1 MIDADRITRLVD
13 EVTPEAVSLRH
24 AIHRNPEL
32 AMEEH
37 DTAALVRRSLAE
49 SGLEPLP
56 PVLGTD
62 VIALMPCGGAGR
74 NVTLRADMDALPLQ
88 ENADVPHRSARD
100 GVMHACGHDGH
111 TAVLLGAAAAL
122 ARLREELAGTVRF
135 VFQPAEEVRAAG
147 RDLVRRGILEDPPAE
162 AVFALHSMSGLPVGA
177 ISSKP
182 GVFLGAADF
191 FTLRVEGRGAH
202 GSRPEESVDPV
213 LTAARVVEGLQSIV
227 SRRVSPL
234 DSAVVSVCRI
244 QGGTN
249 GNVIPDSVELEGT
262 TRYLNL
268 ETGRK
273 LPGWIEQIAAGVCAS
288 AGASHVLDYSDSYI
302 PTVNDAE
309 MVKLGREVVADV
321 LGPGS
326 WVEMSEPAAA
336 AEDFSYYL
344 QEHPGAMFW
353 LGMGEECA
361 PLHNARF
368 DFNDEAVRNGILF
381 LVCAAVTFLSR
392 STDRDL

>member
-1 MIDADRITRLVD
+1 MIDRDRINRLVD
-13 EVTPEAVSLRH
+13 GVVPEVVSLRH

-62 VIALMPCGGAGR
+62 VIALLQGR
-74 NVTLRADMDALPLQ
+74 WPGKNVSLRADMDALPLQ
-88 ENADVPHRSARD
+88 ESTGVPHRSTRD

-111 TAVLLGAAAAL
+111 TAVLLGAAAVL
-122 ARLREELAGTVRF
+122 AQLREELAGTIRF

-147 RDLVRRGILEDPPAE
+147 RDLVRHGILEDPSAD
-162 AVFALHSMSGLPVGA
+162 AVFALHSLGGLPVGA

-191 FTLRVEGRGAH
+191 FTLRVDGRGAH

-234 DSAVVSVCRI
+234 DSAVVSICRI

-262 TRYLNL
+262 TRYLKS

-273 LPGWIEQIAAGVCAS
+273 LPGWIKQIAGGVCES
-288 AGASHVLDYSDSYI
+288 AGASYALDYSDSYI

-309 MVKLGREVVADV
+309 MVELGRRVAGEV
-321 LGPGS
+321 LGSAS

-344 QEHPGAMFW
+344 EDHPGAMFW

-368 DFNDEAVRNGILF
+368 DFNDRALRNGILF
-381 LVCAAVTFLSR
+381 LVCVAVTFLSR
-392 STDRDL
+392 STDRAL

>member
-1 MIDADRITRLVD
+1 MVDGDRIRRLVD
-13 EVTPEAVSLRH
+13 EVIPKAVSLRH

-37 DTAALVRRSLAE
+37 DTAALVRRSLEE
-49 SGLEPLP
+49 SGLVPLP
-56 PVLGTD
+56 PILGTD
-62 VIALMPCGGAGR
+62 VIALLSGR
-74 NVTLRADMDALPLQ
+74 EPGKNVTLRADMDALPLQ
-88 ENADVPHRSARD
+88 ESSGGPAHRSARD

-111 TAVLLGAAAAL
+111 TAVLLGAAAVL
-122 ARLREELAGTVRF
+122 AQLRSELEGTVRF

-147 RDLVRRGILEDPPAE
+147 RDLIRRGILEDPHAD
-162 AVFALHSMSGLPVGA
+162 AVFALHSLNGLPVGA
-177 ISSKP
+177 ISSRA

-262 TRYLNL
+262 TRYLKL

-273 LPGWIEQIAAGVCAS
+273 IPGWIEQIARGVCES
-288 AGASHVLDYSDSYI
+288 AGASYVLDYHDSYI
-302 PTVNDAE
+302 PTVNDAA
-309 MVKLGREVVADV
+309 MVELGRRVVCEL
-321 LGPGS
+321 LGAKS
-326 WVEMSEPAAA
+326 WVEMDEPAAA

-344 QEHPGAMFW
+344 EGHPGAMFW
-353 LGMGEECA
+353 LGMGQQCA
-361 PLHNARF
+361 PLHNAHF
-368 DFNDEAVRNGILF
+368 DFNDGALKNGILF
-381 LVCAAVTFLSR
+381 LVSLAVRALSAPA
-392 STDRDL
+392 